1 MKKRFIGGIL
11 ACILLGA
18 CQEKENTSFSTSSS
32 SVGTSSTVREKQES
46 WDLELGSGVDILF
59 FGDTSGSMTQEL
71 QTLGGEVS
79 QFIEELVLYTDDWQL
94 IAVTGPD
101 GCGIGGVLDANTAN
115 YSDIFADGI
124 ITPPGQDLVDE
135 WGLYNVQMALEESA
149 DGGCNEGFVRE
160 DARLHVIFISDEDD
174 NSPGWDS
181 GDPEYWKEYY
191 SAITSHKKDF
201 EQVMFS
207 GIIGPVPN
215 GCDGVEPGTGY
226 EDLIS
231 ETEGENL
238 SICDDWQT
246 DISRLVDATIS
257 YPLFSLEK
265 VPIESSIQVIIDG
278 QTQNAWDY
286 EADRNAVYFEE
297 NPPKLGNEVR
307 ITYDYYF
314 E

>member
-1 MKKRFIGGIL
+1 MNMRRAVGIL
-11 ACILLGA
+11 GCVLLGA
-18 CQEKENTSFSTSSS
+18 CQEKENTGFSTSSS
-32 SVGTSSTVREKQES
+32 TVGTSSTVREKQES

-59 FGDTSGSMTQEL
+59 FGDTSGSMTIEL
-71 QTLGGEVS
+71 QTLGQKVT
-79 QFIEELVLYTDDWQL
+79 QFVEELVQYTDDWQL

-101 GCGIGGVLDANTAN
+101 GCGVGGVLDANTPN
-115 YSDIFADGI
+115 YASTFAEGI
-124 ITPPGQDLVDE
+124 ITPPGEDLVDE
-135 WGLYNVQMALEESA
+135 WGLYNVQMALEASV
-149 DGGCNEGFVRE
+149 DGECNDGFLRE

-181 GDPEYWKEYY
+181 GNPDYWKEYY
-191 SAITSHKKDF
+191 SAITSNKKDF

-215 GCDGVEPGTGY
+215 GCDGVEPGIGY

-231 ETEGENL
+231 ETEGENV
-238 SICDDWQT
+238 SICGDWET
-246 DISRLVDATIS
+246 EIDRLVDATIS

-265 VPIESSIQVIIDG
+265 IPIESSIQVIIDG
-278 QTQNAWDY
+278 ETQSAWDY
-286 EADRNAVYFEE
+286 EAERNAVYFEE
-297 NPPKLGNEVR
+297 NPPKLGNTVS

>member
-1 MKKRFIGGIL
+1 MNARRAVGLFG
-11 ACILLGA
+11 CFLLGA
-18 CQEKENTSFSTSSS
+18 CQEKENTGFSTSSTT
-32 SVGTSSTVREKQES
+32 VGTSSTVREKQES

-59 FGDTSGSMTQEL
+59 FGDTSGSMTIEL
-71 QTLGGEVS
+71 QTLGEKVT
-79 QFIEELVLYTDDWQL
+79 QFVEELVQYTDDWQL

-101 GCGIGGVLDANTAN
+101 GCGVGGVLDANTPN
-115 YSDIFADGI
+115 YASIFAEGI
-124 ITPPGQDLVDE
+124 ITPPGEDLVDE
-135 WGLYNVQMALEESA
+135 WGLYNVQMALEASA
-149 DGGCNEGFVRE
+149 DGECNDGFLRE

-181 GDPEYWKEYY
+181 GNPDYWKEYY

-215 GCDGVEPGTGY
+215 GCDGVEPGIGY

-231 ETEGENL
+231 ETEGENV
-238 SICDDWQT
+238 SICGDWET
-246 DISRLVDATIS
+246 EIDRLVDATIS

-265 VPIESSIQVIIDG
+265 IPIESSIQVIIDG
-278 QTQNAWDY
+278 ETQSAWDY
-286 EADRNAVYFEE
+286 EAERNAVYFEE
-297 NPPKLGNEVR
+297 NPPKLGNTVS